1 MLNYSVILFD
11 FDGTLTESGLGI
23 TRSAAYAFEQLGLPV
38 PSQAILER
46 FIGPP
51 LVASFQ
57 RYGKMDEKT
66 ALRATELYRVRYQE
80 IGWKENRV
88 YPGIA
93 PLLKELKGAGA
104 YLAIASAKPEVFVRQ
119 IARYFGI
126 DRYFDRIVGIQMD
139 NTHADKR
146 TLIAQA
152 LPEGCDRRRA
162 AMVGDRLYDMEAAK
176 QSGLAAIGALYG
188 YGSRAE
194 LGEAGADEIA
204 DTVADLRR
212 ILLPEQP
219 VPRGKFITFEG
230 ADGCGKSTQM
240 RLLAQYLGQR
250 GYETVESRE
259 PGGCEI
265 SERIRQ
271 VVLDIGLSGMSAECE
286 ALLYAAARAEHVRQ
300 VILPALNAGKIVL
313 CDRFLDSS
321 FAYQARGRELGDE
334 FIRQINTPA
343 SMAVPDRTLLFA
355 GDRAVTAQRMRSG
368 GNPDRIEVEKED
380 FFRRV
385 DAAYAQICAAEPHRV
400 HLFNSNEGIEEI
412 FAQVRAD
419 IDELLG

>member
-1 MLNYSVILFD
+1 MLNYSIILFD
-11 FDGTLTESGLGI
+11 FDGTLTESGPGI
-23 TRSAAYAFEQLGLPV
+23 TRSAAYAFAQLGLPA
-38 PSQAILER
+38 PSQEILER

-51 LVASFQ
+51 LAASFQ
-57 RYGKMDEKT
+57 RYGNMDEGT
-66 ALRATELYRVRYQE
+66 ALRATELYRVRYRE

-93 PLLKELKGAGA
+93 PLLKELKAAGA

-119 IARYFGI
+119 IAEYFGI

-146 TLIAQA
+146 ALIAQA
-152 LPEGCDRRRA
+152 LPEGCDRRCA

-176 QSGLAAIGALYG
+176 RSGLTAIGALYG

-194 LGEAGADEIA
+194 LAEAGADEIA
-204 DTVADLRR
+204 DTVADLWR
-212 ILLPEQP
+212 ILLPERP

-230 ADGCGKSTQM
+230 TDDCGKSTQLR
-240 RLLAQYLGQR
+240 RLAEYLSQR
-250 GYETVESRE
+250 GYEVVQSRE
-259 PGGCEI
+259 PGGCEV

-271 VVLDIGLSGMSAECE
+271 LVLDPRLQGMSAECE
-286 ALLYAAARAEHVRQ
+286 ALLYAAARAEHVHR
-300 VILPALNAGKIVL
+300 VILPALRAGKIVL

-321 FAYQARGRELGDE
+321 FAYQARGRELGDA

-343 SMAVPDRTLLFA
+343 SGAVPDRTLLFA
-355 GDRAVTAQRMRSG
+355 GDRAVTGRRVCAG
-368 GNPDRIEVEKED
+368 GNPDRIGVEKED
-380 FFRRV
+380 FFLRV
-385 DAAYAQICAAEPHRV
+385 DAAYAQIRAAEPHRV
-400 HLFNSNEGIEEI
+400 HLFNSNEDIEEI
-412 FAQVRAD
+412 FARVCAD